1 MMPDKVMRTLTDIRV
16 LTRNGNEHRFPCVAE
31 KDVRDALAAI
41 GSSSTTLTLVNAG
54 GACLTLPFRSVETI
68 EANGETLWKRE
79 TRTTT
84 SDA

>member
-1 MMPDKVMRTLTDIRV
+1 MRKTLTNLRV
-16 LTRNGNEHRFPCVAE
+16 VTKNGDEHRFPCVAE
-31 KDVRDALAAI
+31 KDVRDALSSI

-54 GACLTLPFRSVETI
+54 GACLTLPFRSVESI
-68 EANGETLWKRE
+68 EADGEILWKRE

>member
-1 MMPDKVMRTLTDIRV
+1 MKTLTDIRV
-16 LTRNGNEHRFPCVAE
+16 VTKNGNVHLFPCVAE
-31 KDVRDALAAI
+31 KDVRDALASI

-54 GACLTLPFRSVETI
+54 GACLTLPFRSVELI

-84 SDA
+84 SAV

>member
-1 MMPDKVMRTLTDIRV
+1 MKKSLVSIRV
-16 LTRNGNEHRFPCVAE
+16 VTLNGDEHRFPCVAE
-31 KDVRDALAAI
+31 KDVRDALSSI

-54 GACLTLPFRSVETI
+54 GACLTLPFRSVESI
-68 EANGETLWKRE
+68 EADGENLWKRE